1 MFIANGGAEFHQ
13 ALECR
18 FDVVDGKPEHRATA
32 TAAAAGYLCHPIEA
46 KADNADPTTH
56 VVGRALE
63 RADNL
68 PIDLTSL
75 LLYNG

>member
-18 FDVVDGKPEHRATA
+18 FDIVDGKPAHRATA
-32 TAAAAGYLCHPIEA
+32 AVAGYLCHPIEA